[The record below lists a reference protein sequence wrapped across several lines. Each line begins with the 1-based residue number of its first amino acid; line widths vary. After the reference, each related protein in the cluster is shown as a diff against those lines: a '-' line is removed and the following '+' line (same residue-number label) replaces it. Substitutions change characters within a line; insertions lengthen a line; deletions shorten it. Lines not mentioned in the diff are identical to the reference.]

1 MEGALNL
8 FFAGEGSGFL
18 EHMFFSTELLDLV
31 GINIIIYDAFVYISY
46 YILYY
51 NMSIIYR

>member
-31 GINIIIYDAFVYISY
+31 GINIIIYDAFVYIL
-46 YILYY
+46 YIIL
-51 NMSIIYR
+51 